1 MQLDETVRVTVASPV
16 SEDVGCRAV
25 SAGRT
30 GGARSGDPP
39 PRTLLVVDNLEI
51 GGAQEAVR
59 TLASGF
65 ARKGL
70 EISVCALR
78 DGPLREPIERL
89 GLRVDILRGRT
100 HSVLA
105 LPWFVAEM
113 IRIRRDLLRIVDER
127 RIDVIQTHLL
137 RALDFLVLSLRLRRR
152 LRRRF
157 RIFWT
162 IHNTRFSLRRD
173 HLHRAK
179 WLLRPKRWMYRQLY
193 RFGSRWVDG
202 IVAVSDEVQ
211 ASFQREVGG
220 CAGKITVICNG
231 VDVDRYRRG
240 LDREAVRTRLGI
252 AGSTFV
258 IGVVATFKTQKGHA
272 YLLEAA
278 ASLVR
283 RFPQLHFLF
292 VGDGELREDLLRRT
306 RALDLEAHVDFLGI
320 RNDVPELLGACDA
333 FVLPSLWEGL
343 PVALLEAMA
352 AGLPIIATAVDG
364 TKQAMVHAETGWL
377 VAPRSVSELEQAL
390 IELLTDQRRA
400 RAMGTAAQRRVS
412 ALFGTEPYVAK
423 HLALYCR

>member
-1 MQLDETVRVTVASPV
+1 MQVNETVKVTVALPV
-16 SEDVGCRAV
+16 SEDVDRRAV
-25 SAGRT
+25 PAGRT
-30 GGARSGDPP
+30 GSARSGNPP
-39 PRTLLVVDNLEI
+39 PRTLLVIDNLEI

-65 ARKGL
+65 TRKGL

-78 DGPLREPIERL
+78 DGHLRESIERL
-89 GLRVDILRGRT
+89 GVRVDILRGRT

-113 IRIRRDLLRIVDER
+113 IRIRRDLMRIVDER

-152 LRRRF
+152 LR
-157 RIFWT
+157 IFWT
-162 IHNTRFSLRRD
+162 IHNTRFSLRPD
-173 HLHRAK
+173 HLHRAR
-179 WLLRPKRWMYRQLY
+179 WLLRPKQWMYRWLY

-211 ASFQREVGG
+211 ASFQREVGN
-220 CAGKITVICNG
+220 CAGKTTVICNC
-231 VDVDRYRRG
+231 VEVERYRCA
-240 LDREAVRTRLGI
+240 LNRETVRARLGI
-252 AGSTFV
+252 AGNAFV

-306 RALDLEAHVDFLGI
+306 RALDVEAHVDFLGI
-320 RNDVPELLGACDA
+320 RNDVPELLGACDG

-412 ALFGTEPYVAK
+412 ELFGTEPYVAK
-423 HLALYCR
+423 HLALYCRQQYA